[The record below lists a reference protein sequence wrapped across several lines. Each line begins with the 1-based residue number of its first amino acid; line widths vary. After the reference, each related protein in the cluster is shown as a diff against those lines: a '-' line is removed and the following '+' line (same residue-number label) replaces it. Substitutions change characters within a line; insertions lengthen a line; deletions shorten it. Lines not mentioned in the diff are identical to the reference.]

1 MLLTF
6 RSHGRRLS
14 AVALFAVSLFLVG
27 GRQVRAQAVAGLN
40 PDNDNRGHS
49 AVRESSEVKSA
60 TPEKTPEKKPE
71 TTEEKLSAL
80 EQMLLEQGQ
89 RLNQLQ
95 QTIAEQQETI
105 RLLASKLTAG
115 EHSNAA
121 SGPTTSA
128 GTPGATGLTD
138 PGATVATQ
146 PAPPSIDSRLK
157 KVEDRVADIGAIK
170 IDGDI
175 RVREESFFGLSNN
188 LANGDTPTAFGNDL
202 SSRNRFRM
210 RARLRMSGG
219 FGEEFDCGSAKCKE
233 FEWGLRL
240 ATGSLADNISTNQTL
255 TDFFARK
262 PFALDQAFISYRP
275 VKFGGRLQLQGGK
288 FEAPWVARF
297 EAPWPHPELMF
308 DNDLMVEGFA
318 ESYTHTSKTSSL
330 RELKF
335 VAWQLPFLER
345 NAAFVRNANG
355 TVNITESRR
364 GGRDLALYG
373 GQIRARWEL
382 SPKVAFHLSAADL
395 YYSGTQFIS
404 PVQVFGSQ
412 LLLPLTFVVPAS
424 GGTPAQTITTQVAI
438 SRDLLVAGNG
448 NLGVTNAS
456 NNATNRDGRLS
467 SGYNL
472 VNMLARLDL
481 KFGKDSAYGR
491 RWPVALISNFVVN
504 TQVRDVVAA
513 GPGGTD
519 LILHNDERYGFWGEV
534 QVGRVKESGDWAFGY
549 TLMRIQKD
557 AVLTPFNFSDV
568 TQQSDMRGHRFQFA
582 YVAVPG
588 KWIESEKKRQDSRV
602 LIAITAIVTERP
614 NGVLGPFLPTPPG
627 SKSPASTRL
636 QFDTILRF

>member
-1 MLLTF
+1 MLLMPAPQ
-6 RSHGRRLS
+6 SRRLS
-14 AVALFAVSLFLVG
+14 AFALFAVSIFFLSAASI
-27 GRQVRAQAVAGLN
+27 RAQVAAALN
-40 PDNDNRGHS
+40 PNDGDRGHS
-49 AVRESSEVKSA
+49 VGREPADTKGA
-60 TPEKTPEKKPE
+60 APEKKPE
-71 TTEEKLSAL
+71 TTEEKLNAL
-80 EQMLLEQGQ
+80 EQMLLEQGR

-115 EHSNAA
+115 EHSSAT

-128 GTPGATGLTD
+128 GTGATGVAA
-138 PGATVATQ
+138 PGAANAAGATQ
-146 PAPPSIDSRLK
+146 PAPSIDSRLK
-157 KVEDRVADIGAIK
+157 TVEDRVADLAAIK

-175 RVREESFFGLSNN
+175 RLREESFFGLSNN

-202 SSRNRFRM
+202 SSRNRFRL

-219 FGEEFDCGSAKCKE
+219 FGEESAWCKKQQPKCKE
-233 FEWGLRL
+233 FEWAIRL
-240 ATGSLADNISTNQTL
+240 ATGSFADNISTNQTL
-255 TDFFARK
+255 TDFFSRK

-275 VKFGGRLQLQGGK
+275 AKFGGHLQLQGGK

-308 DNDLMVEGFA
+308 DNDLMVEGFT
-318 ESYTHTSKTSSL
+318 ESYTHTSEKSSL
-330 RELKF
+330 REVKF

-345 NAAFVRNANG
+345 NSTFVRNANG

-382 SPKVAFHLSAADL
+382 SPKVGLHLSVADL
-395 YYSGTQFIS
+395 YFSGTQFIS
-404 PVQVFGSQ
+404 PVQVFGNQ

-424 GGTPAQTITTQVAI
+424 GSTPAQTITTQVAI

-467 SGYNL
+467 SGFNL
-472 VNMLARLDL
+472 VNTLVRLDL
-481 KFGKDSAYGR
+481 KYSQ
-491 RWPVALISNFVVN
+491 RWPVAFISNFVVN

-513 GPGGTD
+513 GPGGAD
-519 LILHNDERYGFWGEV
+519 RILQNDERYGFWGEV
-534 QVGRVKESGDWAFGY
+534 QLGRAKEPGDWVVGY
-549 TLMRIQKD
+549 TLTRIQKD

-568 TQQSDMRGHRFQFA
+568 TQQSDMRAHRVQFGF
-582 YVAVPG
+582 VAMPG
-588 KWIESEKKRQDSRV
+588 KVVDNKRQDARV
-602 LIAITAIVTERP
+602 LIAITGIVTERP
-614 NGVLGPFLPTPPG
+614 NGVLGPFVPTPPG
-627 SKSPASTRL
+627 SKTPTSTRL